1 MCHGAIESI
10 DNNYQ
15 IVKIIPA
22 YVNNST
28 GNMATTAYN
37 MENNLFFGPIE
48 STVHNAHY
56 FPQLYKLQY
65 DEENSNYSSVQV
77 ENTND
82 QLDGL
87 FDRSDIAC
95 QRICLQYGYWID
107 NIFIG
112 ICSRQNYGSSIS
124 SYLTSLL
131 LVMQVNPDGSIINY
145 NYKILDTYIGDSA
158 QGVELSSFNVIKQ
171 ETIIDDINYNLTIKL
186 AGYNTGNKDSANNY
200 IIYYDTI
207 YIGVTDEVI
216 AIRYK
221 NKVYYNSQVESLT
234 AGQPDVRA
242 GKTFIGYMG
251 YVEEGTME
259 VE

>member
-22 YVNNST
+22 YVNNSN

-112 ICSRQNYGSSIS
+112 ICSRQNYGSSIY

-158 QGVELSSFNVIKQ
+158 DGVELSSFNVIKQ
-171 ETIIDDINYNLTIKL
+171 ETTIDNINYNIVIRLS
-186 AGYNTGNKDSANNY
+186 GYDTKNMNNNY
-200 IIYYDTI
+200 VIYYDTI

>member
-22 YVNNST
+22 YVNNSN

-112 ICSRQNYGSSIS
+112 ICSRQNYGSSTS

-145 NYKILDTYIGDSA
+145 NYKILDTYIGESA
-158 QGVELSSFNVIKQ
+158 DGVELSSFNVIKQ
-171 ETIIDDINYNLTIKL
+171 ETTIDNINYNIVIRLS
-186 AGYNTGNKDSANNY
+186 GYDTKNMNNNY
-200 IIYYDTI
+200 VIYYDTI

>member
-1 MCHGAIESI
+1 
-10 DNNYQ
+10 
-15 IVKIIPA
+15 
-22 YVNNST
+22 
-28 GNMATTAYN
+28 MATTAYN

-48 STVHNAHY
+48 STVHNAYY

-65 DEENSNYSSVQV
+65 DEENSSYSSVQV
-77 ENTND
+77 TNTNE
-82 QLDGL
+82 QLNGL
-87 FDRSDIAC
+87 FDNNDITS

-112 ICSRQNYGSSIS
+112 ICSRQNYDIS
-124 SYLTSLL
+124 SSGRLNSLL

-145 NYKILDTYIGDSA
+145 NYKILDTYIYIGTD
-158 QGVELSSFNVIKQ
+158 GVELSSFNVIKQ
-171 ETIIDDINYNLTIKL
+171 ETIIDDINYNLTIKV
-186 AGYNTGNKDSANNY
+186 AGYPTRNGYNATNY